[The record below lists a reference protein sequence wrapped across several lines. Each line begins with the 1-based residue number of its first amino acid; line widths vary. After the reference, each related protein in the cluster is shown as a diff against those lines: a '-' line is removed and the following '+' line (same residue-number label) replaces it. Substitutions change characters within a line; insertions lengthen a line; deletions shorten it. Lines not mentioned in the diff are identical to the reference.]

1 MQKLVTMSSTE
12 AEYVAYGEAIK
23 EALWL
28 MYLSGELGFP
38 QKHVTVNVDNQ
49 SAIKLAEHSMIRPRT
64 KHIRMRYH
72 WIREKVQN
80 GEVKLVYVP
89 TGENI
94 ADAMTKN
101 LGRTKIQQLLGAY
114 LQ

>member
-1 MQKLVTMSSTE
+1 
-12 AEYVAYGEAIK
+12 
-23 EALWL
+23 
-28 MYLSGELGFP
+28 MYLSDELGFP

-64 KHIRMRYH
+64 KHIRIRYH